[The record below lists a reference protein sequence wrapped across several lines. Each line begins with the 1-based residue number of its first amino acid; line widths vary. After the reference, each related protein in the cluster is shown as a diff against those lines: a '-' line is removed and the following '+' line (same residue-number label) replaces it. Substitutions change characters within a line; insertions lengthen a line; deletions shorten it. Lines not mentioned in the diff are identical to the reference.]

1 MALAVVRYREVD
13 GQGTEDRTILS
24 SGFGTV
30 TEAREDARRRAE
42 AFGKNGYNGEQ
53 DRWWYRDGDTL
64 YFLTVQIA

>member
-53 DRWWYRDGDTL
+53 DR
-64 YFLTVQIA
+64 